1 MNEKGS
7 NGGNQT
13 RNFINLGYIMKV
25 NISNPNSSEGAGNI
39 VVIKKLQDRMG
50 QYYTYVSG
58 QAFRYYLRETL
69 NELGMSLTPVDNKGM
84 YVIESK
90 EKDDK
95 KRYKYII
102 EQHPDLDLFGF
113 MEAEK
118 GGKKMALRRWSP
130 VKVSPLISIFPWQGE
145 SDLLTRKKAGQEGGD
160 LVKVEIN
167 ALNFM
172 RGSMIIDADVIGS
185 MVDEMTLARQLLI
198 EEEERRRRLTLLLD
212 ALKSLDGGAKKARL
226 LDDIT
231 PKFLIATKQVAGTP
245 IFLNALDLTEN
256 HEVKIGLIQEVLDDY
271 QHIIKDYV
279 VGLRSGVFA
288 NEGEIKEAFK
298 DRVKSVNQAID
309 AIKQWI

>member
-13 RNFINLGYIMKV
+13 RNFINLGFIMKV

-69 NELGMSLTPVDNKGM
+69 NELGMSLTPVDSKGM
-84 YVIESK
+84 YVIESE

-130 VKVSPLISIFPWQGE
+130 VKVSPLISVFPWQGE

-185 MVDEMTLARQLLI
+185 MVDEMTLARKLLI
-198 EEEERRRRLTLLLD
+198 KEEERKRRITLLLD
-212 ALKSLDGGAKKARL
+212 ALKALDGGAKKARL
-226 LDDIT
+226 LDDLT
-231 PKFLIATKQVAGTP
+231 PKFLIAAKQVAGTP

-256 HEVKIGLIQEVLDDY
+256 HEVKLDLLQEVLDDY
-271 QHIIKDYV
+271 HHIIKDHV

-288 NEGEIKEAFK
+288 NEDEIRNTFK

-309 AIKQWI
+309 AMKQWI